1 MIGAP
6 FVDWNAQPGREA
18 MEGDV
23 VWDVT
28 GELLQVIRSE
38 MAPGADFPIHQH
50 HQEQIIV
57 VLEGELEFTVGSRTQ
72 IVGPGQV
79 IHVPPHIPHGGR
91 VHSSERALTI
101 EAFHPVR
108 DDFRPGSTGIS
119 LHPVP

>member
-1 MIGAP
+1 MSEP
-6 FVDWNAQPGREA
+6 FVDWTRQPGRVV

-28 GELLQVIRSE
+28 GESLQVIRSE

-57 VLEGELEFTVGSRTQ
+57 VLEGELEFTVGSQTQ

-79 IHVPPHIPHGGR
+79 IHVPSQTPHGGR
-91 VHSSERALTI
+91 VHSPDRVLTI

-108 DDFRPGSTGIS
+108 DDFRPGSKAIG
-119 LHPVP
+119 LHRVT